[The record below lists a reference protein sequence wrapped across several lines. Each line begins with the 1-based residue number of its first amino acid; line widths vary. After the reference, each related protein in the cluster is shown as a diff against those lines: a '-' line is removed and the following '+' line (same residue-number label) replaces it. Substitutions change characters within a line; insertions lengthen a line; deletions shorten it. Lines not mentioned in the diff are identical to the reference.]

1 MHNNNTVLKNSVQL
15 GKQIYLNSF
24 GMKISENR
32 TSFIVLDHILISITI
47 SVPVA
52 LLVMLRGYRISNSI
66 PRN

>member
-32 TSFIVLDHILISITI
+32 TSFIVLDHILVSIII

-52 LLVMLRGYRISNSI
+52 LSVMLRGCRISNSI